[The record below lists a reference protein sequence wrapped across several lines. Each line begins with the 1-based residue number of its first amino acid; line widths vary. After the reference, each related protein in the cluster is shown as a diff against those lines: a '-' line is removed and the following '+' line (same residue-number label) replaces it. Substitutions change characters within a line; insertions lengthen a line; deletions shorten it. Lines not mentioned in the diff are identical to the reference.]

1 MKKYLKKKYFRVLNK
16 LLTIAALI
24 LLLIL
29 LFGFVDDLLNKL
41 DVLIKLTEQQ
51 SSRIG
56 TLEQEVHSLEIAN
69 ARLENVVTYQHQ
81 QIQELKVEGN
91 TITVDLRP
99 NVVNVPTDLHNEIN
113 IHNEESEMHK
123 KFDILHDSPTIAAGL
138 LSTILMIKGVIGV
151 FVPAMP

>member
-1 MKKYLKKKYFRVLNK
+1 MKKYLKKKYFRILNK
-16 LLTIAALI
+16 TLIFLALV

-51 SSRIG
+51 SSQIG
-56 TLEQEVHSLEIAN
+56 TLEQEVHSLEVAN

-99 NVVNVPTDLHNEIN
+99 NVVNVPSDLHNEIN
-113 IHNEESEMHK
+113 IHNEETEAHK

-151 FVPAMP
+151 FMPAIP